1 MTSVIKQAHQGGAD
15 ILINDTLC
23 HLDPR
28 GVLYLPSYR
37 TLVVSDLH
45 LEKGSFFAKRGM
57 MLPPYD
63 TLATLAL
70 LKTII
75 DDYQPSC
82 VISLGDSF
90 HDCHGA
96 SRLADEAS
104 DLLRQMMKSRQWLWI
119 EGNHDPVHPAGLEG
133 ESMAQFRLGGLIFRH
148 EPLAGDNPGEV
159 AGHLHPAAK
168 IIRQGRSVRRSCFVN
183 NGRRLI
189 MPAFGAYTG
198 SLNVLDKAFRGLF
211 DVSGFDVHLRSE
223 TRIFTV
229 HPRFLRPD

>member
-28 GVLYLPSYR
+28 GALYLPSYR

-63 TLATLAL
+63 TLATLVL

-90 HDCHGA
+90 HDCQGA

-104 DLLRQMMKSRQWLWI
+104 GLLRQMMKSRQWLWI
-119 EGNHDPVHPAGLEG
+119 EGNHDPMHPGGLEG
-133 ESMAQFRLGGLIFRH
+133 ETMAQFRLGGLIFRH
-148 EPLAGDNPGEV
+148 EPLAGNSPGEV

-198 SLNVLDKAFRGLF
+198 SLNVLDKAFCGLF
-211 DVSGFDVHLRSE
+211 DVNGFDVHLRSE

>member
-28 GVLYLPSYR
+28 GILYLPSYR

-63 TLATLAL
+63 TLATLTL

-90 HDCHGA
+90 HDCQGA

-104 DLLRQMMKSRQWLWI
+104 GLLRQMMKSRQWLWI

-159 AGHLHPAAK
+159 SGHLHPAAK

-189 MPAFGAYTG
+189 MPAFGTYTG

>member
-1 MTSVIKQAHQGGAD
+1 MIKQAHQGGAD

-90 HDCHGA
+90 HDCQGA

-104 DLLRQMMKSRQWLWI
+104 SLLRQMMKSRQWLWI

-148 EPLAGDNPGEV
+148 EPLAGDNAGEV

-183 NGRRLI
+183 NGHRLI
-189 MPAFGAYTG
+189 MPAFGTYTG